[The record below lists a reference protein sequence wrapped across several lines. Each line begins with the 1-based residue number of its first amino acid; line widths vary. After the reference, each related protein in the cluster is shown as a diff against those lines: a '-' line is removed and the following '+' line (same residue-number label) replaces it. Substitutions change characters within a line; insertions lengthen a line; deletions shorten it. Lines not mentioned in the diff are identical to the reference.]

1 MPKIRD
7 HCYLRYCQRVLNMT
21 EPDSEIK
28 QYIIQHREK
37 LTREITN
44 FFNQSKHLWSG
55 QLGDKTTRNF
65 YVKDNYYIVC
75 SKDNENMITVIKID
89 FGFPEKITL
98 QTINSFVEAVEEI
111 NQRVEMSRNKAK
123 EIVSE
128 KEAELN
134 ILNNEIELK
143 QRGLNCLKGKKN
155 TLEAEI
161 NVAYNES
168 LTLGLEAEKYIVKL
182 FYSKDYTSDIS
193 IL

>member
-1 MPKIRD
+1 MI
-7 HCYLRYCQRVLNMT
+7 
-21 EPDSEIK
+21 ESDSEIK
-28 QYIIQHREK
+28 QYINQHRDK

-44 FFNQSKHLWSG
+44 FFNQSKYLWSG
-55 QLGDKTTRNF
+55 QLGDKTVRNF

-75 SKDNENMITVIKID
+75 SKDNENMITIIKID
-89 FGFPEKITL
+89 FGFPEKILL
-98 QTINSFVEAVEEI
+98 QTINSFIEVIEEI
-111 NQRVEMSRNKAK
+111 NQKVEASRNKAK

-128 KEAELN
+128 KEAQIN
-134 ILNNEIELK
+134 ILNSEIELK
-143 QRGLNCLKGKKN
+143 QRELNCLKGKKN

-193 IL
+193 INGKS

>member
-1 MPKIRD
+1 
-7 HCYLRYCQRVLNMT
+7 MT
-21 EPDSEIK
+21 ESDSEIK

-44 FFNQSKHLWSG
+44 FFNESKRLWSG

-65 YVKDNYYIVC
+65 YVKGNHYIVC
-75 SKDNENMITVIKID
+75 SKDNENMITIIKID

-98 QTINSFVEAVEEI
+98 QTINSFVEAIEEI
-111 NQRVEMSRNKAK
+111 NQRVEASRNKAK
-123 EIVSE
+123 EIVSG

-143 QRGLNCLKGKKN
+143 QKELNCLKGKKN

-168 LTLGLEAEKYIVKL
+168 LVFGLEAEKYIVKL

-193 IL
+193 INGKS